1 MCYPRR
7 SQLIPLR
14 GRRLAK
20 IGAGLQTG
28 AKHGNFAGTTDDY
41 HRDTSLTGTLQL
53 LEPLRRKI
61 ADQRP
66 RELSPNN
73 SRSTKSGCAKFPGS
87 DATVCSPREAEPARQ
102 QKPTTS
108 RVTTVRDRYDR
119 QFGAGTVEH
128 GARASTQ
135 RSVEM
140 PVFGRRAAV

>member
-14 GRRLAK
+14 GKRLAK

-28 AKHGNFAGTTDDY
+28 AKRGNFAGTTDDY

-87 DATVCSPREAEPARQ
+87 DATVLFAQGSRTGPTAETDNLACHNR
-102 QKPTTS
+102 S
-108 RVTTVRDRYDR
+108 R
-119 QFGAGTVEH
+119 
-128 GARASTQ
+128 
-135 RSVEM
+135 
-140 PVFGRRAAV
+140 PI

>member
-14 GRRLAK
+14 GKRLAK

-28 AKHGNFAGTTDDY
+28 AKRGNFAGTTDDY

-73 SRSTKSGCAKFPGS
+73 YARRRVAAQNSPALTQRF
-87 DATVCSPREAEPARQ
+87 CSPREAEPARQ

-140 PVFGRRAAV
+140 QVFGRRAAV